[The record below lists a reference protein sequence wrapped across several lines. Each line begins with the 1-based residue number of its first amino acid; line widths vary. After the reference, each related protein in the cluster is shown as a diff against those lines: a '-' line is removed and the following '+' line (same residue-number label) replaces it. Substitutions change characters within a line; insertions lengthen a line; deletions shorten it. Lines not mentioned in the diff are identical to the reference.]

1 MAAQFNTTAAQAHGP
16 EMILSSVNVYLD
28 QYEPL
33 YLVFVAVSVITLLY
47 TIVPRLK
54 TLMTALVLS
63 LVCVE
68 FFRAYQR
75 DVDSLNEASAF
86 WYSVGGSIL
95 TAAFTYSLAKIFF

>member
-1 MAAQFNTTAAQAHGP
+1 MAAQFNATASQTHGP
-16 EMILSSVNVYLD
+16 DMILSSVNQYLD

-33 YLVFVAVSVITLLY
+33 YLVFVAVAIFTLLY
-47 TIVPRLK
+47 SVFPRLK

-75 DVDSLNEASAF
+75 DVDSLNEATAF

-95 TAAFTYSLAKIFF
+95 AAAFTYSLTKVFF